1 MTTTTGTVAT
11 ISSAKNI
18 SAKDISAK
26 NSLGVF
32 AECPHC
38 HSPIQHGFQICG
50 DCGHPV
56 SAAEQQMLR
65 NLLKKS
71 VAIHFTIFV
80 VAMAIG
86 LSVFN
91 RFF

>member
-1 MTTTTGTVAT
+1 MAIATTIA
-11 ISSAKNI
+11 AR
-18 SAKDISAK
+18 

-38 HSPIQHGFQICG
+38 HASIRHGFQVCG
-50 DCGHPV
+50 NCGHPV
-56 SAAEQQMLR
+56 SAQEQQALR

-80 VAMAIG
+80 VALAIG
-86 LSVFN
+86 LAVFN
-91 RFF
+91 RFL